1 MSKLVK
7 HLRTNV
13 ENSKPSKTDLN
24 HGEIAINYNAKSPG
38 LFIKDTDEEI
48 VTFKDEKYY
57 DSVISNL
64 NNDFDVKLN
73 EKADKYQLEEKV
85 DKVDGKGLSSE
96 DFTTILK
103 EKLEGLSNYDD
114 SELINSINNLRDSFE
129 ELTSAS
135 VSDYIDS
142 VSEILNF
149 LKGVKD
155 TEKFKDIIV
164 SLKQQLAVKVDQVDG
179 KGLSTEDFTT
189 ILKEKLEGLSN
200 YDDSELVNNVS
211 TLNNTVESLANSKQD
226 KITDINII
234 RAGSAKG
241 YTSLQPNSLK
251 TINGESIVGEGNIIV
266 NGTFDESIL
275 DEYAKLEQLNNKQD
289 VITDL
294 DSIRDGASKGAT
306 ATQVSSFKT
315 INGESIIIDGES
327 TNIEINGTINEEDL
341 IDYVKKDELQNSLLT
356 KQDVITDINEIREG
370 AIKGSTSLQSDSLKT
385 INGESIIGSGDITIE
400 GGIDDSILEQY
411 AKIEQLNDKQD
422 VITDLDSIRDGA
434 SKGATSLQPNS
445 LKTINGESIVG
456 EGDII
461 ITGDGSVI
469 DLSDYVTNEKHN
481 SDLERKQDNLV
492 SGETIKTING
502 ESILGSGNIT
512 IEGGGNVDIDL
523 SKYVTMEYLES
534 ALTTKQDT
542 LVSGENIA
550 SINGKNLLVGGN
562 IVIEGGGGGTV
573 TTGVVVSASVSKS
586 QIKENDEVILSYSY
600 DHFNSNGNPDGIRG
614 RVVVSVLNDNFE
626 AFNSEYLNVA
636 AGVYRVDIT
645 KYLKP
650 GKNEIYVYGY
660 ATSQSGIEE
669 TNNAYTTVNVV
680 SISLTSDYN
689 IVNSI
694 NNGGYS
700 VNSDIK
706 IPYTISGNGNR
717 NIYMYLDGTDTPIQ
731 QGVGGAGSVN
741 GEFSIN
747 TNGMNSGLHTI
758 QLVAEHI
765 DSRPSPE
772 SGLLTGVL
780 SESIYFNILIQ
791 GEDKPYI
798 GVMYVDNN
806 GGILFGDDITPKL
819 KAKQY
824 EVLNFDYIVYD
835 KNYLTSDVK
844 EYNNGEYVRTLKVD
858 RTKQTYSNQFT
869 DSGTNNISLVCGET
883 TYIIEVSVEKSDV
896 SITEA
901 SQGLSLRLKAAGRSN
916 EEDNKD
922 TWTYGDVTTDFID
935 VDFKT
940 SGWFDNKLKLIN
952 GSKIVINKNI
962 FDVDAAKD
970 GKTIEIEYM
979 VSNVYDKNA
988 EIIHCI
994 DNGKGFSITA
1004 EEATMYTGSLKT
1016 VTDEDGNEIITKI
1029 GVGSKFASDMWLKV
1043 AFVIGKRSDNKLM
1056 ELYINGIRSKAD
1068 IYADSDSFVHTN
1080 PKGITF
1086 DSTNADIYIR
1096 SVRVY
1101 DRALNDDE
1109 ELGNYIIDRETVN
1122 EISDLAV
1129 KNDVLDDRGVS
1140 VGIKKLREKGKG
1152 VMLFVGDSGLDKI
1165 NATNNKNEDYLFD
1178 IYFYSPFGEEYDFE
1192 LKQCNVRIQG
1202 TSSTKYP
1209 RKNYRVYLAKS
1220 KNKNSITI
1228 NGKEHKAPILS
1239 INGVIQ
1245 NEDGSKNKY
1254 KMREDSIPM
1263 NLFCM
1268 KCDYSDSSMTHNTGG
1283 AKLFNDILKGIDLLT
1298 PPQITD
1304 SNIRSSVDGLPIDIF
1319 AAETIESTPIYYG
1332 QYNFNN
1338 EKSNS
1343 GKLFGMEGV
1352 LGTSF
1357 DENGDINGTYEF
1369 ELPIAL
1375 ESLNNTEKFCLFQI
1389 DDDLDNQL
1397 ENEFDDAWE
1406 FNYPKDLYWT
1416 EANAIKEEGDVCGD
1430 EYKQAIKRLFTWIKS
1445 CIPSG
1450 ADTTDYKDI
1459 KSFKSDKFKEEA
1471 NQYFDVNYI
1480 LTYYLF
1486 TDYLMLVDQR
1496 AKNMLLRTWDGKK
1509 WYITY
1514 YDGDTALGC
1523 RNDSFLAYD
1532 YNITRDTVDVERN
1545 KYAFEGHDS
1554 WLWCLFLAN
1563 FEEELR
1569 ACATKLRSSFKNDVV
1584 LNMFNNEQSDNW
1596 SERQYNKSGKFKYI
1610 DPQINGV
1617 MVGNT
1622 LTKYPYIYA
1631 LQGDREAHRT
1641 HTINNRFLLLDS
1653 KYRCGEYLSD
1663 IIQFYLSRNEN
1674 ETPDTFGI
1682 TSLEDYYFAYGTNN
1696 NLFVIDPL
1704 YAGENQ
1710 KINVDIN
1717 GSYTANDPLRF
1728 YGASRI
1734 IELDLT
1740 KATDNFQGNLELNK
1754 CINLRK
1760 LDMSTETNGSV
1771 SWTLVIDGCKQL
1783 REVILNGQ
1791 KQAVTGGK
1799 ELNFANQTK
1808 LTKMYAKGV
1817 EVNSVIFADGCS
1829 IEDVILPKYITTLKL
1844 TSLPLLK
1851 QEGLVIED
1859 NDYSN
1864 ITKFIFSNCQHLD
1877 WKYYLDKCINV
1888 KNIRVEGVNIEGD
1901 KTFLDKYMAYGGVD
1915 KEGSDTSTCNFVG
1928 VYQLTKSITEDEMIK
1943 YKEHYPEL
1951 DIRQPEFTTIM
1962 FDDSIVDPKNIT
1974 NLDNETGCQFGNEY
1988 KPSGHI
1994 TKILE
1999 QRHRVLGK
2007 SIKGETNKMHICQ
2020 LDDNNS
2026 NRYTNGDSAILTGK
2040 DGDVYVYEP
2049 HYWYK
2054 GINDVLNNKKY
2065 HLYSSNIEKPSIRQC
2080 DIIKENDERL
2090 IKHVNKTVNLN
2101 TISIGDRL
2109 VLNDNIDNT
2118 LKYFVYELNVSGN
2131 KQIRYPLL
2139 SSPVFGAV
2147 FVDSNNIVT
2156 KTVNM
2161 DEYIGVDGMYCINT
2175 IDEEYEKIYFT
2186 MLSNTPFDYVLLTK
2200 STSIDAMEPEW
2211 VEHKECVIG
2220 AYRMFVS
2227 TGNFPY
2233 TRSGENW
2240 TNGKKHLDFINAI
2253 KNRFSSQNNGT
2264 SYSLITWDMKKDI
2277 TNLFYAAYGNRDSEE
2292 VCGRINQSLP
2302 YVKKN
2307 GSSNSLGMNNGNDN
2321 NISCMGYEK
2330 LWSYAYEYLH
2340 NITYNTISGIYN
2352 IVDINKNDITDL
2364 SNIIRTI
2371 QSTTLKGDDDYI
2383 TSVYNG
2389 KYMDMIPIRLGGS
2402 STSGYCDTK
2411 RVDNYTGTL
2420 NVMTG
2425 GYVSDKSGISYLTQ
2439 TTDYSYATSRIA
2451 FSGEI
2456 IKDDVETFL
2465 NITEFIK

>member
-1 MSKLVK
+1 MS
-7 HLRTNV
+7 RTVIHKRSEV
-13 ENSKPSKTDLN
+13 EGLKPSINELLD
-24 HGEIAINYNAKSPG
+24 GEIAVNYNVKTPSI
-38 LFIKDTDEEI
+38 FIKDNSDNI
-48 VTFKDEKYY
+48 VSFKDEKYY
-57 DSVISNL
+57 DI
-64 NNDFDVKLN
+64 KLN
-73 EKADKYQLEEKV
+73 EKV
-85 DKVDGKGLSSE
+85 DKIE
-96 DFTTILK
+96 
-103 EKLEGLSNYDD
+103 
-114 SELINSINNLRDSFE
+114 
-129 ELTSAS
+129 
-135 VSDYIDS
+135 
-142 VSEILNF
+142 
-149 LKGVKD
+149 
-155 TEKFKDIIV
+155 
-164 SLKQQLAVKVDQVDG
+164 G
-179 KGLSTEDFTT
+179 KGLSTEDFTVM
-189 ILKEKLEGLSN
+189 LKTKLESLTN
-200 YDDSELVNNVS
+200 YDDSDIRDEISKLKNDLSLLVDISDNDKIDSIKEIINF
-211 TLNNTVESLANSKQD
+211 LNGINDTESLTSIISSIENQISDKQD
-226 KITDINII
+226 ALVSGVTI
-234 RAGSAKG
+234 
-241 YTSLQPNSLK
+241 K
-251 TINGESIVGEGNIIV
+251 TINNESILGEGNI
-266 NGTFDESIL
+266 
-275 DEYAKLEQLNNKQD
+275 
-289 VITDL
+289 
-294 DSIRDGASKGAT
+294 
-306 ATQVSSFKT
+306 
-315 INGESIIIDGES
+315 
-327 TNIEINGTINEEDL
+327 EINVSVSED
-341 IDYVKKDELQNSLLT
+341 D
-356 KQDVITDINEIREG
+356 
-370 AIKGSTSLQSDSLKT
+370 LK
-385 INGESIIGSGDITIE
+385 S
-400 GGIDDSILEQY
+400 Y
-411 AKIEQLNDKQD
+411 AKIEDVNKELNKKQD
-422 VITDLDSIRDGA
+422 ALI
-434 SKGATSLQPNS
+434 
-445 LKTINGESIVG
+445 
-456 EGDII
+456 
-461 ITGDGSVI
+461 
-469 DLSDYVTNEKHN
+469 
-481 SDLERKQDNLV
+481 

-502 ESILGSGNIT
+502 ESILGKGDIT
-512 IEGGGNVDIDL
+512 ISGGGGNVDIDL
-523 SKYVTMEYLES
+523 SDYVTKEDLEN
-534 ALTTKQDT
+534 ALTLKQDT
-542 LVSGENIA
+542 LISGENIA
-550 SINGKNLLVGGN
+550 YINGKDLLVGGN
-562 IVIEGGGGGTV
+562 ITIEGGGGGGPI
-573 TTGVVVSASVSKS
+573 TTGVVVTASVSKE

-600 DHFNSNGNPDGIRG
+600 NHLNANGNPDGIRG
-614 RVVVSVLNDNFE
+614 KIVISITNDNFE
-626 AFNSEYLNVA
+626 SFNSEYLNVA
-636 AGVYRVDIT
+636 SGVYRIDIT

-660 ATSQSGIEE
+660 ATLQSGVEE

-680 SISLTSDYN
+680 SISLTSEYN

-694 NNGGYS
+694 NNGGYN

-717 NIYMYLDGTDTPIQ
+717 NIYMYIDGAYTPIQ
-731 QGVGGAGSVN
+731 QGVSGAGSVN

-747 TNGMNSGLHTI
+747 TSSMNSGLHTI

-765 DSRPSPE
+765 DSRPSSE

-798 GVMYVDNN
+798 GVMYVNNN
-806 GGILFGDDITPKL
+806 GSILFGDDITPKL

-824 EVLNFDYIVYD
+824 EVLNFDYVVYD
-835 KNYLTSDVK
+835 KNNLTSDVK

-883 TYIIEVSVEKSDV
+883 TYNIEVSVEKSDV
-896 SITEA
+896 SIIEA

-970 GKTIEIEYM
+970 GKTIEIEYL

-1004 EEATMYTGSLKT
+1004 EEATMYTGSSKT
-1016 VTDEDGNEIITKI
+1016 VTDEDGNEIVTKI

-1096 SVRVY
+1096 SIRVY

-1140 VGIKKLREKGKG
+1140 IGIKKLREKGKG
-1152 VMLFVGDSGLDKI
+1152 VMLFVRKNGLDDI
-1165 NATNNKNEDYLFD
+1165 NATNDKSADFLSD
-1178 IYFYSPFGEEYDFE
+1178 VYFYSPFGEEYDFE
-1192 LKQCNVRIQG
+1192 LKNCFIRIQG

-1209 RKNYRVYLAKS
+1209 RKNYRIYFAKGE
-1220 KNKNSITI
+1220 NPT
-1228 NGKEHKAPILS
+1228 LY
-1239 INGVIQ
+1239 INGVEQI
-1245 NEDGSKNKY
+1245 EVDSKGKRKNVY
-1254 KMREDSIPM
+1254 KMRENSIPM

-1283 AKLFNDILKGIDLLT
+1283 AKLFNNINKNIGLLT

-1369 ELPIAL
+1369 ELPITL

-1416 EANAIKEEGDVCGD
+1416 EANAIKEKGDVCGD
-1430 EYKQAIKRLFTWIKS
+1430 DYKQAIKRLFTWIKS

-1450 ADTTDYKDI
+1450 ADITEYKDI

-1471 NQYFDVNYI
+1471 NQYFDVDYI

-1532 YNITRDTVDVERN
+1532 YNITRETVDIERN

-1584 LNMFNNEQSDNW
+1584 LDMFNIEQSGNW

-1617 MVGNT
+1617 MVGDT

-1631 LQGDREAHRT
+1631 LQGDRKAHRT

-1799 ELNFANQTK
+1799 ELNFVNQTK
-1808 LTKMYAKGV
+1808 LTKMHAKGV

-1829 IEDVILPKYITTLKL
+1829 IEDIIFPKSITTLKL

-1859 NDYSN
+1859 DDYSN
-1864 ITKFIFSNCQHLD
+1864 ITKFIFSNCQNLD
-1877 WKYYLDKCINV
+1877 WQYYLDKCINV

-1901 KTFLDKYMAYGGVD
+1901 KTFLDKYMNYGGVD
-1915 KEGSDTSTCNFVG
+1915 IDGSEVSTCRFVG
-1928 VYQLTKSITEDEMIK
+1928 TYRLTKSITEEDMNR
-1943 YKEHYPEL
+1943 YQEHYPEL
-1951 DIRQPEFTTIM
+1951 NIKQPEFTTIM
-1962 FDDSIVDPKNIT
+1962 FDDTISDPKNIS
-1974 NLDNETGCQFGNEY
+1974 NLDNETGCEFNNEY
-1988 KPSGHI
+1988 QPSGHV

-2007 SIKGETNKMHICQ
+2007 TPKGEYDTIYICQ
-2020 LDDNNS
+2020 LNDSDTTKYHDDSRANL
-2026 NRYTNGDSAILTGK
+2026 NGSE
-2040 DGDVYVYEP
+2040 GDVYVYEP

-2054 GINDVLNNKKY
+2054 GVNDILNGKKY
-2065 HLYSSNIEKPSIRQC
+2065 ALFSSNENEPINRNSESEILYF
-2080 DIIKENDERL
+2080 NDEKL
-2090 IKHVNKTVNLN
+2090 VKHIDKVVNANMV
-2101 TISIGDRL
+2101 SIGSYFNLETSNAYDTG
-2109 VLNDNIDNT
+2109 VYT
-2118 LKYFVYELNVSGN
+2118 LIEVDLSGY
-2131 KQIRYPLL
+2131 KQVRYPLV
-2139 SSPVFGAV
+2139 SSGIYGAIL
-2147 FVDSNNIVT
+2147 VDSNGIIRKIINTEDSIS
-2156 KTVNM
+2156 
-2161 DEYIGVDGMYCINT
+2161 GMYCFSEITN
-2175 IDEEYEKIYFT
+2175 DVNKIYFT
-2186 MLSNTPFDYVLLTK
+2186 IKNEDDFDYVLLTK
-2200 STSIDAMEPEW
+2200 SSSLDAIEPHW
-2211 VEHKECVIG
+2211 VEHKACLVG
-2220 AYRMFVS
+2220 AYKMILTSDGFAK
-2227 TGNFPY
+2227 TI
-2233 TRSGENW
+2233 SGEQINNSVSYDDLL
-2240 TNGKKHLDFINAI
+2240 NGVKRRFAVEGI
-2253 KNRFSSQNNGT
+2253 KTG
-2264 SYSLITWDMKKDI
+2264 YSLINWDNRNAI
-2277 TNLFYAAYGNRDSEE
+2277 TNLFYAKHGDRNSEE
-2292 VCGRINQSLP
+2292 ICGKVTSSGNF
-2302 YVKKN
+2302 VTGK
-2307 GSSNSLGMNNGNDN
+2307 SNSIGMSEGVSG
-2321 NISCMGYEK
+2321 NISCMGYEN
-2330 LWSYAYEYLH
+2330 LWGYTYEYLH
-2340 NITYNTISGIYN
+2340 NLTYSYVSGLFKVNDINYTNISDENTTYRIIKSVKSASNNDVKFIKYVSNGNNMDVIPINTGDADSNSYYCDMLSTNLYNTAYTHAKMGGHTTDGAPGISFIRIGEQSNNYN
-2352 IVDINKNDITDL
+2352 GSRVMF
-2364 SNIIRTI
+2364 SGNIII
-2371 QSTTLKGDDDYI
+2371 E
-2383 TSVYNG
+2383 N
-2389 KYMDMIPIRLGGS
+2389 
-2402 STSGYCDTK
+2402 
-2411 RVDNYTGTL
+2411 
-2420 NVMTG
+2420 NV
-2425 GYVSDKSGISYLTQ
+2425 SLFK
-2439 TTDYSYATSRIA
+2439 
-2451 FSGEI
+2451 
-2456 IKDDVETFL
+2456 

>member
-1 MSKLVK
+1 MSKTVIHK
-7 HLRTNV
+7 RSKV
-13 ENSKPSKTDLN
+13 ENLKPSQSELDN
-24 HGEIAINYNAKSPG
+24 GEIAINYNSNSIG
-38 LFIKDTDEEI
+38 LFIKNSDDNI
-48 VTFKDEKYY
+48 VEFKDNAYY
-57 DSVISNL
+57 DMQ
-64 NNDFDVKLN
+64 F
-73 EKADKYQLEEKV
+73 EGKV
-85 DKVDGKGLSSE
+85 DKVDGK
-96 DFTTILK
+96 
-103 EKLEGLSNYDD
+103 
-114 SELINSINNLRDSFE
+114 
-129 ELTSAS
+129 
-135 VSDYIDS
+135 
-142 VSEILNF
+142 
-149 LKGVKD
+149 
-155 TEKFKDIIV
+155 
-164 SLKQQLAVKVDQVDG
+164 Q
-179 KGLSTEDFTT
+179 LSTEDFTVA
-189 ILKEKLEGLSN
+189 LKEKLESLSN
-200 YDDSELVNNVS
+200 YDDTSLIEEISKIRNDIDSLMNGDSSEKI
-211 TLNNTVESLANSKQD
+211 ESLNEITKFLEGITDKESLNGIIASISAQISEKQD
-226 KITDINII
+226 KIDNI
-234 RAGSAKG
+234 
-241 YTSLQPNSLK
+241 
-251 TINGESIVGEGNIIV
+251 ESII
-266 NGTFDESIL
+266 
-275 DEYAKLEQLNNKQD
+275 
-289 VITDL
+289 
-294 DSIRDGASKGAT
+294 DGANKGAT
-306 ATQVSSFKT
+306 A
-315 INGESIIIDGES
+315 
-327 TNIEINGTINEEDL
+327 
-341 IDYVKKDELQNSLLT
+341 LQP
-356 KQDVITDINEIREG
+356 E
-370 AIKGSTSLQSDSLKT
+370 SLKT
-385 INGESIIGSGDITIE
+385 INGESIIGSGDIEIE
-400 GGIDDSILEQY
+400 VGIDEETLKDYVKQE
-411 AKIEQLNDKQD
+411 ELNSKQD
-422 VITDLDSIRDGA
+422 I
-434 SKGATSLQPNS
+434 
-445 LKTINGESIVG
+445 
-456 EGDII
+456 
-461 ITGDGSVI
+461 
-469 DLSDYVTNEKHN
+469 
-481 SDLERKQDNLV
+481 LV
-492 SGETIKTING
+492 SGTNIKTING
-502 ESILGSGNIT
+502 ESILGSGDIT
-512 IEGGGNVDIDL
+512 IEGGTDVDLTNYITKEDLEQTLSSKQDTITDLDSIRNGALMGATALQSDSLKTINGQSIIGEGDIVINSGNDSIDLSDYVTIDKLNNDLEGKQDILISGNNIKTINGESILGSGDITIEGGNVDIDL
-523 SKYVTMEYLES
+523 SNYITKEDLEN

-550 SINGKNLLVGGN
+550 YINGKDLLVGGN
-562 IVIEGGGGGTV
+562 ITIEGGGGGTI
-573 TTGVVVSASVSKS
+573 TTGVIITASVSKS
-586 QIKENDEVILSYSY
+586 KVKEGDDVILTYSY
-600 DHFNSNGNPDGIRG
+600 NHLNSTGNPDGLKGKI
-614 RVVVSVLNDNFE
+614 VISIINDNFE
-626 AFNSEYLNVA
+626 SFNTEYLNVA
-636 AGVYRVDIT
+636 SGVYKLNIT

-650 GKNEIYVYGY
+650 GNNEIYVYGY
-660 ATSQSGIEE
+660 ATLSNGNEE
-669 TNNAYTTVNVV
+669 SNNAYTTVNVI
-680 SISLTSDYN
+680 SINLTSDYN

-694 NNGGYS
+694 NNGGYNTNYD
-700 VNSDIK
+700 VK

-717 NIYMYLDGTDTPIQ
+717 NIYMYVDGTDTPIQ
-731 QGVGGAGSVN
+731 QGVSGAGSVN

-747 TNGMNSGLHTI
+747 TNGMSSGLHTI

-765 DSRPSPE
+765 DSRPSTE

-791 GEDKPYI
+791 GNDNPYI
-798 GVMYVDNN
+798 GVMYIDNN
-806 GGILFGDDITPKL
+806 GTILFGDDLKPQL

-824 EVLNFDYIVYD
+824 EVLNFDYVVYD

-869 DSGTNNISLVCGET
+869 NSGINNISLVCGET
-883 TYIIEVSVEKSDV
+883 TYNIEVSVEKSDV

-962 FDVDAAKD
+962 FEVDAAKD

-1004 EEATMYTGSLKT
+1004 EEATMYTGSSKT
-1016 VTDEDGNEIITKI
+1016 VTDEDGNEIVTKI

-1096 SVRVY
+1096 SIRVY

-1152 VMLFVGDSGLDKI
+1152 VMLFVRKNGLDDI
-1165 NATNNKNEDYLFD
+1165 NATNDKSADFLSD
-1178 IYFYSPFGEEYDFE
+1178 VYFYSPFGEEYDFE
-1192 LKQCNVRIQG
+1192 LKNCFIRIQG

-1209 RKNYRVYLAKS
+1209 RKNYRIYFAKGE
-1220 KNKNSITI
+1220 NPTLYI
-1228 NGKEHKAPILS
+1228 NGIEQTE
-1239 INGVIQ
+1239 V
-1245 NEDGSKNKY
+1245 DSKGKRKNVY
-1254 KMREDSIPM
+1254 KMKENSIPM
-1263 NLFCM
+1263 NLFCL

-1283 AKLFNDILKGIDLLT
+1283 AKLFNNINKNIGLLT

-1304 SNIRSSVDGLPIDIF
+1304 SNIRSSIDGLPIDIF
-1319 AAETIESTPIYYG
+1319 AAETIESTPTYYG

-1343 GKLFGMEGV
+1343 GPLFGMEGV

-1357 DENGDINGTYEF
+1357 DENGDITGTYEF
-1369 ELPIAL
+1369 ELPITL

-1389 DDDLDNQL
+1389 DDNLDEQL

-1445 CIPSG
+1445 CMPSG
-1450 ADTTDYKDI
+1450 ADTTEYKDI

-1532 YNITRDTVDVERN
+1532 YNITRDTVDIERN

-1584 LNMFNNEQSDNW
+1584 LDMFNNEQSGNW

-1631 LQGDREAHRT
+1631 LQGNREAHRT

-1663 IIQFYLSRNEN
+1663 IIQFYLSRSEN

-1808 LTKMYAKGV
+1808 LTKMHAKGV
-1817 EVNSVIFADGCS
+1817 EVNSVIFADGCP
-1829 IEDVILPKYITTLKL
+1829 IDDVILPKSITTLKL

-1851 QEGLVIED
+1851 QEGLIIED
-1859 NDYSN
+1859 DDYNN
-1864 ITKFIFSNCQHLD
+1864 ITKFIFSNCQYLN
-1877 WKYYLDKCINV
+1877 WQYYLDKCVNV

-1901 KTFLDKYMAYGGVD
+1901 KTFLDKYMTYGGVD
-1915 KEGSDTSTCNFVG
+1915 KEGSDTSTCSFVG
-1928 VYQLTKSITEDEMIK
+1928 IYQLTKSITEEEMAI

-1951 DIRQPEFTTIM
+1951 DIKQPEFTTIM
-1962 FDDSIVDPKNIT
+1962 FDDTISDPQNIS
-1974 NLDNETGCQFGNEY
+1974 NLDNETGCEFENEY
-1988 KPSGHI
+1988 QPSGHI

-2007 SIKGETNKMHICQ
+2007 SYKGEFDTIHICE
-2020 LDDNNS
+2020 LNDNNS
-2026 NRYTNGDSAILTGK
+2026 NEYYDGSTADLTGGE
-2040 DGDVYVYEP
+2040 GDVYVYEP

-2065 HLYSSNIEKPSIRQC
+2065 GLFSSNIEKPFSRESEVLYLE
-2080 DIIKENDERL
+2080 DDRL
-2090 IKHVNKTVNLN
+2090 IKHKNKTVFGNDIEVGETFIMTDNDQNLYT
-2101 TISIGDRL
+2101 TIE
-2109 VLNDNIDNT
+2109 IDITN
-2118 LKYFVYELNVSGN
+2118 Y
-2131 KQIRYPLL
+2131 KQVRYPMIA
-2139 SSPVFGAV
+2139 SNVYGVV
-2147 FVDSNNIVT
+2147 FVDNNNIVREFLT
-2156 KTVNM
+2156 MSPSHSIN
-2161 DEYIGVDGMYCINT
+2161 GMYCFNHIK
-2175 IDEEYEKIYFT
+2175 DEYTKMYFT
-2186 MLSNTPFDYVLLTK
+2186 VLDEMTFDYVLLTK
-2200 STSIDAMEPEW
+2200 SEYIDAIEPDW
-2211 VEHKECVIG
+2211 VEHKECLIG
-2220 AYRMFVS
+2220 AYKMCVS
-2227 TGNFPY
+2227 SDNMAHT
-2233 TRSGENW
+2233 TSGTKAASIN
-2240 TNGKKHLDFINAI
+2240 DRIDSINAI
-2253 KNRFSSQNNGT
+2253 NQRFSKSETETG
-2264 SYSLITWDMKKDI
+2264 YSLITWENRNAV
-2277 TNLFYAAYGNRDSEE
+2277 TNLFYAAYGNRDSELI
-2292 VCGRINQSLP
+2292 CGESTGTISSVN
-2302 YVKKN
+2302 N
-2307 GSSNSLGMNNGNDN
+2307 GTSNNLGMNNGVTN
-2321 NISCMGYEK
+2321 NINCMGYEK
-2330 LWSYAYEYLH
+2330 LWGYSYEYLQNMTFNYINGLF
-2340 NITYNTISGIYN
+2340 NILSI
-2352 IVDINKNDITDL
+2352 DKTDL
-2364 SNIIRTI
+2364 TSDGYLNRNVPSI
-2371 QSTTLKGDDDYI
+2371 KGS
-2383 TSVYNG
+2383 SVNTYTQYVYYG
-2389 KYMDMIPIRLGGS
+2389 RHMDIIPIIGGGS
-2402 STSGYCDTK
+2402 SSTYYCDALYTELYDTSVRYS
-2411 RVDNYTGTL
+2411 RV
-2420 NVMTG
+2420 G
-2425 GYVSDKSGISYLTQ
+2425 GVASDTTGISYIRNASSTQ
-2439 TTDYSYATSRIA
+2439 NSASRIE
-2451 FSGEI
+2451 FNGNI
-2456 IKDDVETFL
+2456 IKDEVGIFK
-2465 NITEFIK
+2465 NINNFIRF